1 MAGRLVGKI
10 ALITGGSVGVGRAT
24 AYKFA
29 KEGAS
34 VAILDIK
41 DAEGKAVAAEIQ
53 AKGGKAAYFHADI
66 SKEGDVQ
73 QAVTGAAAAL
83 GNINVL
89 VNNAGVLGPKDQG
102 TENLTE
108 KDLDNVIG
116 VNLKGPFFT
125 TKYVVPLMRKAGGGS
140 IVNISAVTGLVG
152 RKGISPFCAT
162 KGAVRLMSKADAIT
176 YALDRIRV
184 NSIHPGAIKSPLLDE
199 LTRNPGW
206 EGVVT
211 NVPLGYFG
219 EAEDVANAILFLASE
234 ESKFITGAELA
245 VDGGWTAK

>member
-116 VNLKGPFFT
+116 VNLKGVSLLFI
-125 TKYVVPLMRKAGGGS
+125 YVHTP
-140 IVNISAVTGLVG
+140 
-152 RKGISPFCAT
+152 
-162 KGAVRLMSKADAIT
+162 
-176 YALDRIRV
+176 
-184 NSIHPGAIKSPLLDE
+184 H
-199 LTRNPGW
+199 
-206 EGVVT
+206 
-211 NVPLGYFG
+211 
-219 EAEDVANAILFLASE
+219 LF
-234 ESKFITGAELA
+234 
-245 VDGGWTAK
+245 